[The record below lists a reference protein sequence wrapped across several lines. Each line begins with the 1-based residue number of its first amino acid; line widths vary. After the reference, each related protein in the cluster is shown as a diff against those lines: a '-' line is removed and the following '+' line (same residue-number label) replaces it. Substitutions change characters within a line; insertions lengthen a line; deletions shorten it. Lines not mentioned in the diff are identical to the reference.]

1 MGITRNVRRGR
12 SLRALTTTLALTVLA
27 ALLLAGPALAAGH
40 GGQGNSARPGKPTA
54 LTPSGSVSTATPTF
68 TWSRAKGATR
78 YEVRVYEG
86 SELLLMRA
94 GISGRSWTSRLA
106 LPLNADLAWKVRG
119 SKAGKAGAWSSSR
132 AFRIAPL
139 SSAKALTS
147 FSFAAPPAT
156 GVIIEALHTVA
167 LTVPAGASVSALVAS
182 FTTTGA
188 SVAVAGTPQVSGATA
203 NSFAN
208 PVTYVVTAADGTSQA
223 YLVTVTVAAGPGPGP
238 SAAKALTAFSFQGLW
253 PPVVGLINEA
263 AHTIALTVPAGTNLT
278 ALVATFTTTGA
289 SVKVGATLQ
298 TSGLTANN
306 FTNPVTYT
314 VTAADASTQAY
325 VVTVTL
331 AGGAAKAITAFSF
344 QGLAPPVVGA
354 INEAA
359 HTIALTVPAG
369 TNLTAVVATFT
380 STGTSVTIAGAPQAS
395 GLTANS
401 FTNPVTYT
409 VTAADAST
417 QAYVVTVTLAGGA
430 AKAITAFSFQGL
442 APPVVGA
449 INEAAHTIALTVPA
463 GASLTALVATFTTT
477 GTSVTIA
484 GAPQASG
491 LTANNFTNPVTYTVT
506 AADAST
512 QSYVVTVTVAGGG
525 LAIGDPYQGG
535 VVAYIL
541 QSGDPGYVA
550 GETRGLIAAAADQS
564 TGMIWSNVQ
573 TTLVG
578 ATSTALGAGQ
588 ANTAAIAGQAGC
600 NSGAAYFCYNLVEG
614 GYSDWYLPSKDELDK
629 LYLNRDAI
637 GGFASATSYWSS
649 SENYADFAW
658 YSYFGDGFQDYDG
671 KDGTYRVRAIR
682 AFPAGAL
689 SSAKAITSF
698 SLQGLTPVVVGTVN
712 EAAHTIALTV
722 PAATNLTTLVP
733 TITTT
738 GASVSPATGVAN
750 DFTNPVVYTVTAA
763 DASTQAYTVTVTV
776 AAGGLAIGDPY
787 QGGIVA
793 YILQPGDPS
802 YSATVQ
808 HGLIAATAD
817 QTPSGS
823 GIIWA
828 LPAYQATLV
837 PGGTGAAIGSGAAN
851 TDAIIAQNGAGVAYA
866 AGLARAYSSGG
877 NSDWYLPS
885 KDELNKLYTNR
896 VAIGSFA
903 SAERYW
909 SSSQYADYAYYAW
922 YQYFVGG
929 YQGNGANKYGAY
941 RVRAVRAF

>member
-325 VVTVTL
+325 MVTVTL
-331 AGGAAKAITAFSF
+331 AA
-344 QGLAPPVVGA
+344 
-354 INEAA
+354 
-359 HTIALTVPAG
+359 
-369 TNLTAVVATFT
+369 
-380 STGTSVTIAGAPQAS
+380 
-395 GLTANS
+395 
-401 FTNPVTYT
+401 
-409 VTAADAST
+409 
-417 QAYVVTVTLAGGA
+417 
-430 AKAITAFSFQGL
+430 
-442 APPVVGA
+442 
-449 INEAAHTIALTVPA
+449 
-463 GASLTALVATFTTT
+463 
-477 GTSVTIA
+477 
-484 GAPQASG
+484 
-491 LTANNFTNPVTYTVT
+491 
-506 AADAST
+506 
-512 QSYVVTVTVAGGG
+512 GG

-541 QSGDPGYVA
+541 QPGDPGYVA
-550 GETRGLIAAAADQS
+550 GETRGLIAATADQS
-564 TGMIWSNVQ
+564 TGIIWALPAFGS
-573 TTLVG
+573 TLVPG
-578 ATSTALGAGQ
+578 GTG
-588 ANTAAIAGQAGC
+588 AAIG
-600 NSGAAYFCYNLVEG
+600 SGAANTNAIIAQNGAGATYAAGLARACTDG

-629 LYLNRDAI
+629 LYLNQAAI
-637 GGFASATSYWSS
+637 GGFASAVYWSS
-649 SENYADFAW
+649 SEDNANLAW
-658 YSYFGDGFQDYDG
+658 NQSFGNGGQYYG
-671 KDGTYRVRAIR
+671 LKSGTSRVRAIR
-682 AFPAGAL
+682 AFPAGPL
-689 SSAKAITSF
+689 SSAKAITAFSF
-698 SLQGLTPVVVGTVN
+698 QGLWSAVIGAIN

-722 PAATNLTTLVP
+722 PSGTSLTALVATF
-733 TITTT
+733 TTT
-738 GASVSPATGVAN
+738 GASVTIAGAPQTSGLTAN
-750 DFTNPVVYTVTAA
+750 NFTNPVTYTVTAT
-763 DASTQAYTVTVTV
+763 DASIQAYVVTVTV
-776 AAGGLAIGDPY
+776 AAGGLAVGDPY
-787 QGGIVA
+787 QGGVVA
-793 YILQPGDPS
+793 YILQPGDPG

-808 HGLIAATAD
+808 HGLIAAAAD

-823 GIIWA
+823 GSRWS
-828 LPAYQATLV
+828 LPAYQDTSV
-837 PGGTGAAIGSGAAN
+837 PGTGTAIGTGSAN
-851 TDAIIAQNGAGVAYA
+851 TNAIIVQNGAGATYA
-866 AGLARAYSSGG
+866 AGLARAYTGG
-877 NSDWYLPS
+877 GYSDWYLPS
-885 KDELNKLYTNR
+885 VDELDKLYLNQA
-896 VAIGSFA
+896 AIGGFA
-903 SAERYW
+903 SAGYW
-909 SSSQYADYAYYAW
+909 SSSEGNASFAW
-922 YQYFVGG
+922 LQHFDSG
-929 YQGNGANKYGAY
+929 YRANYVKYTTVK
-941 RVRAVRAF
+941 VRAVRAF